1 MSFSNLLKN
10 AQATNAKAQ
19 TLMASPA
26 SVMTLSLENEPVE
39 TLIEAY
45 SGDEYI
51 RLDGYDWYEDFE
63 DNNYSTVDKNKN
75 ITVDPSQVNITQ
87 ETNSQFIPFK
97 ISRYWDGIDLITMR
111 LWIHYVN
118 SAVDE
123 LIQPVNVQ
131 YNSEFITFGWL
142 VEGNATQIA
151 GALEFDIIADGTIKS
166 ASNVKKQYTW
176 RTKPNGKLNII
187 EA

>member
-75 ITVDPSQVNITQ
+75 ITVQTVISHRGAPSNGMAHNKHTMAVFAKGGIVSKEDNGMFDPIAKS
-87 ETNSQFIPFK
+87 
-97 ISRYWDGIDLITMR
+97 
-111 LWIHYVN
+111 LW
-118 SAVDE
+118 
-123 LIQPVNVQ
+123 
-131 YNSEFITFGWL
+131 
-142 VEGNATQIA
+142 
-151 GALEFDIIADGTIKS
+151 
-166 ASNVKKQYTW
+166 
-176 RTKPNGKLNII
+176 
-187 EA
+187 